1 MSTSQEVTYEK
12 ARDHVDR
19 IIREHPDLTLKKLCD
34 WIGKTKDTQYHYVWQ
49 VLDGSYGKSKRSPN
63 IVKMIGK
70 ALQRKGYWYEI
81 GNIPDSWDHVM
92 E

>member
-19 IIREHPDLTLKKLCD
+19 IIREHPDLTLKKVCD

-49 VLDGSYGKSKRSPN
+49 VLDVSYGKSNRIPN
-63 IVKMIGK
+63 IVKMI
-70 ALQRKGYWYEI
+70 
-81 GNIPDSWDHVM
+81 
-92 E
+92 

>member
-1 MSTSQEVTYEK
+1 MSSSEKVTYED

-19 IIREHPDLTLKKLCD
+19 IIREHPELTLKKVCD
-34 WIGKTKDTQYHYVWQ
+34 WIGKTKKTQYHYVWQ

-70 ALQRKGYWYEI
+70 ALQRKGYWYEV
-81 GNIPDSWDHVM
+81 GNIPDNFEKVTD
-92 E
+92 